1 MRIRGNDLGRFGIVS
16 GAHAGTEKALLPP
29 DLFGVT
35 DRFVRTGTPA
45 AERAAVA
52 SHGSTLLLPTVLA
65 LLAAICGP
73 PAWATA
79 HPPTGVVEALQ
90 KKYQVTQTTPD
101 SAQITKDGTTMSMK
115 SAGIYALPSGSMMEP
130 DNKVVDGKI
139 QAPSMFARV
148 TLMKMGTHVLQ
159 SGEKVYITKIESK
172 GDTGDQLRFTLLTVE
187 SLDVSSGGQSRY
199 KAVVSFKF
207 KKGYLDDAPPDDVE
221 QAVEAVLAPDTGG
234 DDAQGGDNSGGQNQ
248 GPPAAAP
255 PPPVQRVAAP
265 PPPPPPPPAAPA
277 GPPPT
282 ISIGESSTQVLQAMG
297 MPLQMIDLGKK
308 KTFIYKNMKI
318 IFMDDKVSDVE

>member
-1 MRIRGNDLGRFGIVS
+1 MRIRGNCSGYSAGSSSGTGREKTLPAIHFCG
-16 GAHAGTEKALLPP
+16 GAQCLVCAGTP
-29 DLFGVT
+29 G
-35 DRFVRTGTPA
+35 
-45 AERAAVA
+45 AERDPVA
-52 SHGSTLLLPTVLA
+52 RGWYRSAGLSATVLMI
-65 LLAAICGP
+65 LAAAGMPRAWGAP
-73 PAWATA
+73 PS
-79 HPPTGVVEALQ
+79 GVVEALQ
-90 KKYQVTQTTPD
+90 KKYQVTETTPD
-101 SAQITKDGTTMSMK
+101 RAQITKDGTTMSMK
-115 SAGIYALPSGSMMEP
+115 TAGIYALPSGSMMEP

-139 QAPSMFARV
+139 QQPSMFTRV
-148 TLMKMGTHVLQ
+148 TLTKMGTHVLQ

-172 GDTGDQLRFTLLTVE
+172 GDGGDQLRFTLLTVE
-187 SLDVSSGGQSRY
+187 SLDVSNGGQQSRY

-234 DDAQGGDNSGGQNQ
+234 DDAQGGDSAGGQSEA
-248 GPPAAAP
+248 PPAAAA

-265 PPPPPPPPAAPA
+265 APPPPPPAAPA

-308 KTFIYKNMKI
+308 KTYIYKNMKV
-318 IFMDDKVSDVE
+318 IFIDDKVSDVE